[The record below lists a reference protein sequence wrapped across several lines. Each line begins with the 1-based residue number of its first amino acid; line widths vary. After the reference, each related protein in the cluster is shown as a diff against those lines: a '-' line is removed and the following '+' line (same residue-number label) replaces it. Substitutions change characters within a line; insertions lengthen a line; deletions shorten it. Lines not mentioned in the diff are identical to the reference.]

1 MRLALLLL
9 VAMSL
14 SKPAFARIGETTEQL
29 NKRYGPPI
37 AKSHDNEDVRR
48 YSFRGFT
55 ITVGL
60 DQGISQCEI
69 YLKSD
74 RSRMT
79 EGEIHGLLQA
89 NAGKSPWLED
99 PEENSTN
106 YFYQSKDKKSR
117 VGIYSLTGHNL
128 MVTSKPYLPR
138 FTSLMGA
145 NGPKSVEGF

>member
-1 MRLALLLL
+1 MRIALLLL
-9 VAMSL
+9 VGLAL
-14 SKPAFARIGETTEQL
+14 SKPAFARIGETTAQL
-29 NKRYGPPI
+29 DKRYGSPV
-37 AKSHDNEDVRR
+37 AKNHGNEEIRR

-79 EGEIHGLLQA
+79 EGEIHDLLQA

-99 PEENSTN
+99 AEENSRN
-106 YFYQSKDKKSR
+106 YLYWSKDKKSR
-117 VGIYSLTGHNL
+117 VGVYSLVGHNL

-138 FTSLMGA
+138 FTSLMNT

>member
-1 MRLALLLL
+1 M
-9 VAMSL
+9 
-14 SKPAFARIGETTEQL
+14 AR
-29 NKRYGPPI
+29 
-37 AKSHDNEDVRR
+37 SHDNEEVRR

-69 YLKSD
+69 YLKAD

-79 EGEIHGLLQA
+79 EPEIRGLLLV

-99 PEENSTN
+99 AEEESRN
-106 YFYQSKDKKSR
+106 YFYWSKDKKSR
-117 VGIYSLTGHNL
+117 VGVYSLAGHTL

-138 FTSLMGA
+138 FTSLLNT